1 MKRIAGFK
9 ITAITITAIAVGAAL
24 CGCGTGV
31 SLAGAVLQV
40 AGIQR
45 PPDVPDAQK
54 PPRNVSIR
62 LHAAATLNSGDAG
75 PPLAVVARI
84 YALRQPEAFER
95 AAYETFTNAHTE
107 RERLGTDLVDV
118 KEVLLIPGQ
127 RYEVTEKVSREAGYI
142 GVVALFRSP
151 DGRRWRAAFP
161 AGEAEKAGIT
171 LGVHACALTVGQGAA
186 ARQQQLARPPARC
199 A

>member
-1 MKRIAGFK
+1 MKRIARIK
-9 ITAITITAIAVGAAL
+9 ITAIPIIAIGAAL

-40 AGIQR
+40 AGIRR
-45 PPDVPDAQK
+45 PPELPDAQK
-54 PPRNVSIR
+54 PPRNVNIR

-75 PPLAVVARI
+75 PPLSIVARI
-84 YALRQPEAFER
+84 YTLRQADAFER
-95 AAYETFTNAHTE
+95 VAYETFTNAHTE
-107 RERLGTDLVDV
+107 RERLGTDLLDV

-127 RYEVTEKVSREAGYI
+127 RYEVAEKVSREAGYI
-142 GVVALFRSP
+142 GVVALFRNP
-151 DGRRWRAAFP
+151 NGQRWRAAFP